1 MGQISSVVMGARS
14 AGPLT
19 EEIEMFTWMT
29 EEVGR
34 GLGEGN
40 RLGDHVEQGKGHR
53 WSAQP
58 PYPKYPYF
66 TSKKLH
72 ICDLSTEKV
81 EARRSQVD
89 G

>member
-1 MGQISSVVMGARS
+1 MGQISSVVMVARS
-14 AGPLT
+14 AGPLI
-19 EEIEMFTWMT
+19 EEIEMLPWMT

-34 GLGEGN
+34 AGKDN